1 MEEIIRINLD
11 NEMDLIIVHKR
22 TMRLV
27 ELCGLSIAAQ
37 TTFATAV
44 SEVAR
49 IAISY
54 GDKSYISL
62 NINALRLNQKEIVA
76 VIHDKVDLKAINP
89 EAFSYARRLLG
100 DIQTDYKDY
109 FHTTTLTYRVQYGGI
124 LSKAKIESF
133 KEYFRNEP
141 SISAYDE
148 IRKKNIQLLELIDKL
163 GESENRYRMLSDNL
177 PLMMFVI
184 NNDGKISYTNKW
196 LKEFI
201 ESQGLIP
208 TNISWFSLLHQPDY
222 RGFYADWEKAIINKT
237 IFKAQGRLKQ
247 KENLI
252 WHLISMM
259 PVKND
264 NDLVTNWIG
273 FFVDIHA
280 QKVVE
285 ETLRDNKA
293 LKLVQQELLAHQ
305 KELEVK
311 NTTLSR
317 QNDFIETVLDSS
329 VDYIMAIDADLRI
342 ITFNHSYE
350 VLSGKKRDEVLGEKI
365 TDIFPVIKENG
376 TYEAIKE
383 TLNGTPVHKPV
394 HQSPLTH
401 RFYEVFYI
409 PLSDDTEETY
419 GAVILGRDIT
429 DQMQH
434 ELKLKTM
441 NEELL
446 LRNNELEQFAY
457 IASHDLQEPLRKIKT
472 FSKLLN
478 ESLEMNDKQRD
489 YFNRIINSS
498 TRMSNL
504 IKDVLDYS
512 RLSRTDEQ
520 FVAVDLNEVL
530 NIVKIDFELLIE
542 EKGAVINSDILP
554 VVPGIQLQL
563 TQLFFNLLSNALKFS
578 IQQPVIDITCRK
590 LTFDEVNSIIE
601 LDANRG
607 YYLINFRDNGIGFE
621 QQFARQIFTIFQRL
635 NDKHSYAGTGIGLAL
650 CKKIVEN
657 HNGHIFATSELG
669 TGAVFHIYLPASVE

>member
-22 TMRLV
+22 TMRLA
-27 ELCGLSIAAQ
+27 ELCGLSIASQ

-49 IAISY
+49 LAISY
-54 GDKSYISL
+54 GDKSYIVL
-62 NINALRLNQKEIVA
+62 NINPLRLNQKEIVA
-76 VIHDKVDLKAINP
+76 VIYDKVDLKAINA
-89 EAFSYARRLLG
+89 EAFSYARRLIG
-100 DIQTDYKDY
+100 DIQTTYKDY
-109 FHTTTLTYRVQYGGI
+109 FHQTTLKFRVQFGGI
-124 LSKAKIESF
+124 VSKTKIESF
-133 KEYFRNEP
+133 KEFFKNEP

-201 ESQGLIP
+201 ENQGLSP
-208 TNISWFSLLHQPDY
+208 NNLSWISLLYTPDY
-222 RGFYADWEKAIINKT
+222 RSFYHDWERAILTKS

-247 KENLI
+247 KDNLI

-280 QKVVE
+280 QKLIE

-293 LKLVQQELLAHQ
+293 LKLIQQELLAHQ

-311 NTTLSR
+311 NTALSR

-329 VDYIMAIDADLRI
+329 VDYILAVDEDFRI

-350 VLSGKKRDEVLGEKI
+350 VLSGKNREEVIGEKI

-376 TYEAIKE
+376 TYESIKDA
-383 TLNGTPVHKPV
+383 LRGISGHKPV
-394 HQSPLTH
+394 HHSPISH
-401 RFYEVFYI
+401 RFYEVFFI
-409 PLSDDTEETY
+409 PLSDETEETY
-419 GAVILGRDIT
+419 GAVVLGRDIT

-434 ELKLKTM
+434 ELKLKAI
-441 NEELL
+441 NEELR

-478 ESLEMNDKQRD
+478 ETLVLTDKQSD

-498 TRMSNL
+498 NRMSNL
-504 IKDVLDYS
+504 IRDVLDYS

-520 FVAVDLNEVL
+520 FVEVDLNEVL
-530 NIVKIDFELLIE
+530 KTVKVDFELLIE
-542 EKGAVINSDILP
+542 EKGAVINSEVLP
-554 VVPGIQLQL
+554 VISGISLQL
-563 TQLFFNLLSNALKFS
+563 TQLFFNIIGNSLKFTTE
-578 IQQPVIDITCRK
+578 QPVITITSHE
-590 LTFDEVNSIIE
+590 LTFDEINNIIE
-601 LDANRG
+601 LDANRR
-607 YYLINFRDNGIGFE
+607 YYLIEIKDNGIGFE
-621 QQFARQIFTIFQRL
+621 QQFAKQIFTIFQRL
-635 NDKHSYAGTGIGLAL
+635 NDKQSYAGTGIGLAL
-650 CKKIVEN
+650 CKKIIDN
-657 HNGHIFATSELG
+657 HNGHLSATSKLG
-669 TGAVFHIYLPASVE
+669 EGATFHVYLPAKT

>member
-22 TMRLV
+22 TMRLA
-27 ELCGLSIAAQ
+27 ELCGLSIASQ

-49 IAISY
+49 LAISY
-54 GDKSYISL
+54 GDKSYIVLS
-62 NINALRLNQKEIVA
+62 INPQRLSQKEIVA
-76 VIHDKVDLKAINP
+76 TLYDKVDLKAINS
-89 EAFSYARRLLG
+89 EAYSYARRLLG
-100 DIQTDYKDY
+100 DIQSTYKDY
-109 FHTTTLTYRVQYGGI
+109 FYITTLKCKVQFGGI
-124 LSKAKIESF
+124 ISKTKIESF
-133 KEYFRNEP
+133 KEYFKNEP

-148 IRKKNIQLLELIDKL
+148 IRKRNIQLLEMIDKVA
-163 GESENRYRMLSDNL
+163 ESENRYRMLSDNL

-201 ESQGLIP
+201 ESQGLVP
-208 TNISWFSLLHQPDY
+208 TNISWFSLLYLPDY
-222 RGFYADWEKAIINKT
+222 RNFYPDWERAILNKT
-237 IFKAQGRLKQ
+237 VFKAQGRLKQ
-247 KENLI
+247 KDNLI
-252 WHLISMM
+252 WHLISIM

-293 LKLVQQELLAHQ
+293 LKMVQQELLSHQ
-305 KELEVK
+305 RELEIK

-329 VDYIMAIDADLRI
+329 VDYIMAVDINYRI
-342 ITFNHSYE
+342 ITFNRSHE
-350 VLSGKKRDEVLGEKI
+350 TLSGKKRGEVLGKKI
-365 TDIFPVIKENG
+365 EEVFPVIKENG
-376 TYEAIKE
+376 TYELISSA
-383 TLNGTPVHKPV
+383 LHGLPGHKPI
-394 HQSPLTH
+394 HQSSITN

-409 PLSDDTEETY
+409 PLSDDMEESY
-419 GAVILGRDIT
+419 GAVIIGRDIT

-434 ELKLKTM
+434 ELKLKLM

-472 FSKLLN
+472 FSKLLS
-478 ESLEMNDKQRD
+478 ESLVMNDKQRD

-498 TRMSNL
+498 NRMSNL
-504 IKDVLDYS
+504 IRDVLDYS
-512 RLSRTDEQ
+512 RLSSTDEQ
-520 FVAVDLNEVL
+520 FIEVDLNEIL
-530 NIVKIDFELLIE
+530 NTVKVDFELLIE
-542 EKGAVINSDILP
+542 EKQAVVNSENLP
-554 VVPGIQLQL
+554 TVFGVPLQL
-563 TQLFFNLLSNALKFS
+563 TQLFYNLLSNSLKFS
-578 IQQPVIDITCRK
+578 KELPVINISCRQ
-590 LTFDEVNSIIE
+590 LTTDEVNRVIE
-601 LDANRG
+601 LDANKS
-607 YYLINFRDNGIGFE
+607 YYLIDFQDNGIGFE

-657 HNGHIFATSELG
+657 HHGHLSATSQLG
-669 TGAVFHIYLPASVE
+669 QGAIFHVYLPALL

>member
-22 TMRLV
+22 TMRLA
-27 ELCGLSIAAQ
+27 ELCGLSIASQ

-49 IAISY
+49 LAISY
-54 GDKSYISL
+54 GNKSYIVLS
-62 NINALRLNQKEIVA
+62 INVLRLTQKEIVA
-76 VIHDKVDLKAINP
+76 TLYDKVDLKAINSD
-89 EAFSYARRLLG
+89 AYSYARRLLG

-109 FHTTTLTYRVQYGGI
+109 FYITTLRYKVQFGGI
-124 LSKAKIESF
+124 ISKAKIESF
-133 KEYFRNEP
+133 KEYFKNEP

-148 IRKKNIQLLELIDKL
+148 IRKRNIQLLDMIDKVA
-163 GESENRYRMLSDNL
+163 ESENRYRMLSDNL

-184 NNDGKISYTNKW
+184 NNEGKITYTNRW

-201 ESQGLIP
+201 EAQGMVP
-208 TNISWFSLLHQPDY
+208 TNISWFTLLHLPDY
-222 RGFYADWEKAIINKT
+222 RMFYPDWERAILNKT
-237 IFKAQGRLKQ
+237 VFKAQGRLKQ

-252 WHLISMM
+252 WHLISIM

-293 LKLVQQELLAHQ
+293 LKMVQQELLAHQ

-311 NTTLSR
+311 NTRLSR

-329 VDYIMAIDADLRI
+329 VDYIMAIDQDLRI

-350 VLSGKKRDEVLGEKI
+350 VLSGKKREEVLGESI
-365 TDIFPVIKENG
+365 LDIFPVIKEIG
-376 TYEAIKE
+376 TYDIIKD
-383 TLNGTPVHKPV
+383 TLRGIPGHRPV
-394 HQSPLTH
+394 HQSPITN
-401 RFYEVFYI
+401 RFYEVFFI

-434 ELKLKTM
+434 EQKLKSM

-478 ESLEMNDKQRD
+478 ESLEMNEKQRD

-498 TRMSNL
+498 NRMSNL
-504 IKDVLDYS
+504 IRDVLDYS
-512 RLSRTDEQ
+512 RLSTTEEQ
-520 FVAVDLNEVL
+520 FVEVDLNDIL
-530 NIVKIDFELLIE
+530 NTVKVDFELLIE
-542 EKGAVINSDILP
+542 EKGAVINSEKLP
-554 VVPGIQLQL
+554 VILGIQLQL
-563 TQLFFNLLSNALKFS
+563 TQLLFNLLSNALKFTKE
-578 IQQPVIDITCRK
+578 QPVITITCRR
-590 LTFDEVNSIIE
+590 LSFDEVNSVIE
-601 LDANRG
+601 LDANRI
-607 YYLINFRDNGIGFE
+607 YYLIEFKDNGIGFE

-657 HNGHIFATSELG
+657 HYGHITATSNLG
-669 TGAVFHIYLPASVE
+669 EGATFHVYLPAL

>member
-22 TMRLV
+22 TMRLA
-27 ELCGLSIAAQ
+27 ELCGLSVASQ

-49 IAISY
+49 LAISY
-54 GDKSYISL
+54 GDKSFIVLSI
-62 NINALRLNQKEIVA
+62 NILRLNQKEIVA
-76 VIHDKVDLKAINP
+76 TIYDKVDLKAINTEP
-89 EAFSYARRLLG
+89 YSYARRLLG
-100 DIQTDYKDY
+100 DIQTSYNNY
-109 FHTTTLTYRVQYGGI
+109 FHETILKFRIQFGGI
-124 LSKAKIESF
+124 ISKAKIESF
-133 KEYFRNEP
+133 KEYFKNEP

-163 GESENRYRMLSDNL
+163 GESENRYRMVSDNL

-184 NNDGKISYTNKW
+184 NNDGKITYANRW

-208 TNISWFSLLHQPDY
+208 NNITWFSLLNQPDY
-222 RGFYADWEKAIINKT
+222 RGFYGDWERAIQNKT

-252 WHLISMM
+252 WHLISIM
-259 PVKND
+259 PIKND

-285 ETLRDNKA
+285 ETLRDNQA
-293 LKLVQQELLAHQ
+293 LKLIQEELIAHQQEL
-305 KELEVK
+305 EIK
-311 NTTLSR
+311 NTRLSR

-329 VDYIMAIDADLRI
+329 VDYILTIDQEFRI

-350 VLSGKKRDEVLGEKI
+350 VLSGKKREEVLGKDI
-365 TDIFPVIKENG
+365 TDVFPVIKENG
-376 TYEAIKE
+376 TYKSLKDA
-383 TLNGTPVHKPV
+383 LNGIPSHKPV
-394 HQSPLTH
+394 HQSPISQ

-409 PLSDDTEETY
+409 PLSDDTETTH
-419 GAVILGRDIT
+419 GAVVLGRDIT
-429 DQMQH
+429 DQLQH
-434 ELKLKTM
+434 ELKLKAI

-457 IASHDLQEPLRKIKT
+457 IASHDLQEPLRKITT

-478 ESLEMNDKQRD
+478 ESLVLNEKQRD
-489 YFNRIINSS
+489 YFNRIIKSS
-498 TRMSNL
+498 NRMSNL
-504 IKDVLDYS
+504 IRDVLDYS
-512 RLSRTDEQ
+512 RLARSEEQ
-520 FVAVDLNEVL
+520 FVEVDLNEIL
-530 NIVKIDFELLIE
+530 NTVKVDFELLIE
-542 EKGAVINSDILP
+542 EKDAVINSDILP
-554 VVPGIQLQL
+554 KIPGIYLQL
-563 TQLFFNLLSNALKFS
+563 TQLFFNLLSNSLKFS
-578 IQQPVIDITCRK
+578 KERPLINITCRK
-590 LTFDEVNSIIE
+590 LNTEEVNNIIE
-601 LDANRG
+601 LNANKS
-607 YYLINFRDNGIGFE
+607 YYLIDFQDNGIGFE
-621 QQFARQIFTIFQRL
+621 QQFSRQIFTIFQRL

-657 HNGHIFATSELG
+657 HNGHLTATSEPG
-669 TGAVFHIYLPASVE
+669 QGAVFHVYLPASL

>member
-22 TMRLV
+22 TMRLA
-27 ELCGLSIAAQ
+27 ELCGLSIASQ

-49 IAISY
+49 LAISY
-54 GDKSYISL
+54 GDKSYIILS
-62 NINALRLNQKEIVA
+62 IHSLRLNQKEIVA
-76 VIHDKVDLKAINP
+76 TIFDKVDLKAINS
-89 EAFSYARRLLG
+89 EAFAYARRLLG
-100 DIQTDYKDY
+100 DIQTEYKDY
-109 FHTTTLTYRVQYGGI
+109 YHVTTLKYRVQFGGI
-124 LSKAKIESF
+124 ISKAKIESF
-133 KEYFRNEP
+133 REYFKNEP

-148 IRKKNIQLLELIDKL
+148 IRKKNIQLLELIDKVA
-163 GESENRYRMLSDNL
+163 ESENRYRMLSDNL

-184 NNDGKISYTNKW
+184 NNDGKISYANKW

-201 ESQGLIP
+201 EGQGLTL
-208 TNISWFSLLHQPDY
+208 TNITWFSLLHLPDY
-222 RGFYADWEKAIINKT
+222 RGFYADWEKAILTKT

-247 KENLI
+247 RENLI

-293 LKLVQQELLAHQ
+293 LKMIQQELLSHQ

-329 VDYIMAIDADLRI
+329 VDYILAVDSDFRI
-342 ITFNHSYE
+342 ITFNHNYE
-350 VLSGKKRDEVLGEKI
+350 VLTSKKREEVLGEKL
-365 TDIFPVIKENG
+365 TDVFPVLKDNG
-376 TYEAIKE
+376 TYELIQAA
-383 TLNGTPVHKPV
+383 LAGVPNHTPVY
-394 HQSPLTH
+394 QSVISY

-409 PLSDDTEETY
+409 PLSDDTDEIY
-419 GAVILGRDIT
+419 GAVVLGRDIT
-429 DQMQH
+429 DHMQH
-434 ELKLKTM
+434 EQKLKAM

-472 FSKLLN
+472 FSKLLH
-478 ESLEMNDKQRD
+478 ESLELNDKQKD

-498 TRMSNL
+498 NRMSNL
-504 IKDVLDYS
+504 IKDVLDFS
-512 RLSRTDEQ
+512 RLSITDEQ

-530 NIVKIDFELLIE
+530 NLVKVDFELLIE
-542 EKGAVINSDILP
+542 EKSAVIHSDTLP

-578 IQQPVIDITCRK
+578 KKQPVITIKSRK
-590 LTFDEVNSIIE
+590 LNFDEINSIID
-601 LDANRG
+601 LDANKN
-607 YYLINFRDNGIGFE
+607 YYLIEFQDNGIGFE
-621 QQFARQIFTIFQRL
+621 QQYARQIFTIFQRL
-635 NDKHSYAGTGIGLAL
+635 NDKQSYAGTGIGLAL

-657 HNGHIFATSELG
+657 HNGYITATSELG
-669 TGAVFHIYLPASVE
+669 EGATFHVYLPAE

>member
-27 ELCGLSIAAQ
+27 ELCGLSIASQ

-49 IAISY
+49 LAISY
-54 GDKSYISL
+54 GDKSYIVLS
-62 NINALRLNQKEIVA
+62 INSLRLNQKEIVA
-76 VIHDKVDLKAINP
+76 TIYDKVDLKAINS
-89 EAFSYARRLLG
+89 EAYSYARRLLG

-109 FHTTTLTYRVQYGGI
+109 FHETTLKYRVQYGGI
-124 LSKAKIESF
+124 LSKSKIESF
-133 KEYFRNEP
+133 KEYFKNEP

-177 PLMMFVI
+177 PLMMFVM
-184 NNDGKISYTNKW
+184 NNDGKITYTNRW

-201 ESQGLIP
+201 ESQGLS
-208 TNISWFSLLHQPDY
+208 TNNISWFSLLHQPDY
-222 RGFYADWEKAIINKT
+222 RGFYSDWEKAILTKT

-293 LKLVQQELLAHQ
+293 LKLIQQELLSHQ
-305 KELEVK
+305 QELEIK

-329 VDYIMAIDADLRI
+329 VDYIMAVDMDYKI

-350 VLSGKKRDEVLGEKI
+350 ILSGKKREEVMGKKI
-365 TDIFPVIKENG
+365 GDIFPVVLENG
-376 TYEAIKE
+376 TYELIKE
-383 TLNGTPVHKPV
+383 ALSGVPVHKPV
-394 HQSPLTH
+394 HQSPITY
-401 RFYEVFYI
+401 RFFEVFYI

-429 DQMQH
+429 EQMQH
-434 ELKLKTM
+434 EQKLKAM

-478 ESLEMNDKQRD
+478 DTLEMNEKQRD

-498 TRMSNL
+498 NRMSNL

-520 FVAVDLNEVL
+520 FVDVDLNEIL
-530 NIVKIDFELLIE
+530 KTVKVDFELLIE
-542 EKGAVINSDILP
+542 EKSALINSEVLP
-554 VVPGIQLQL
+554 VVPGIPLQL

-578 IQQPVIDITCRK
+578 IAPPVINIICRQ
-590 LTFDEVNSIIE
+590 LTEGEVNNIIE
-601 LDANRG
+601 LDANKS
-607 YYLINFRDNGIGFE
+607 YYLIDFQDNGIGFE

-657 HNGHIFATSELG
+657 HNGHLSATSHPGE
-669 TGAVFHIYLPASVE
+669 GAVFHIYLPASVV

>member
-44 SEVAR
+44 SEIAR

-54 GDKSYISL
+54 GDKSYIIL
-62 NINALRLNQKEIVA
+62 GINSLRLNQKEIVA
-76 VIHDKVDLKAINP
+76 TIHDKVDLKAINS
-89 EAFSYARRLLG
+89 EAYSYAKRLLG
-100 DIQTDYKDY
+100 DIETSYKDY
-109 FHTTTLTYRVQYGGI
+109 FHQTTLRYRVQFGGI
-124 LSKAKIESF
+124 LSKTKIDSF

-201 ESQGLIP
+201 ESQGLVP

-222 RGFYADWEKAIINKT
+222 RSFYADWARAILTRT

-247 KENLI
+247 KDKLI
-252 WHLISMM
+252 WHLISIM

-293 LKLVQQELLAHQ
+293 LKMIQQELLSHQ

-329 VDYIMAIDADLRI
+329 VDYILAIDADFNI

-350 VLSGKKRDEVLGEKI
+350 VLSGRNRDEVLGEKI
-365 TDIFPVIKENG
+365 TDIFPEILENG
-376 TYEAIKE
+376 TYKSLEE
-383 TLNGTPVHKPV
+383 TLNGVPGHKPV
-394 HQSPLTH
+394 YQSSISQ
-401 RFYEVFYI
+401 RFFEVFYI
-409 PLSDDTEETY
+409 PLSDETEQTY
-419 GAVILGRDIT
+419 GAVVIGRDIT
-429 DQMQH
+429 DQIQH
-434 ELKLKTM
+434 EFKLKSI

-472 FSKLLN
+472 FSKLLGD
-478 ESLEMNDKQRD
+478 SLEMNDKQRD
-489 YFNRIINSS
+489 YFTRIINSS
-498 TRMSNL
+498 NRMSNL
-504 IKDVLDYS
+504 IRDVLDYS
-512 RLSRTDEQ
+512 RLSRTEEQ
-520 FVAVDLNEVL
+520 FANVDLNDIL
-530 NIVKIDFELLIE
+530 NSVKVDFELLIE
-542 EKGAVINSDILP
+542 EKRAIINSEILP
-554 VVPGIQLQL
+554 AVQGIPLQL
-563 TQLFFNLLSNALKFS
+563 TQLFYNLLGNSLKFS
-578 IQQPVIDITCRK
+578 KDWPIITITCRQI
-590 LTFDEVNSIIE
+590 TEEEVNNIIE
-601 LDANRG
+601 LDANKS
-607 YYLINFRDNGIGFE
+607 YYLIDFHDNGIGFE

-657 HNGHIFATSELG
+657 HSGHLTATSALG
-669 TGAVFHIYLPASVE
+669 EGATFHVYLPVSTA

>member
-27 ELCGLSIAAQ
+27 ELCGLSIASQ

-49 IAISY
+49 LAISY
-54 GDKSYISL
+54 GDKSHIIL
-62 NINALRLNQKEIVA
+62 GINSLRLSQKEIVA
-76 VIHDKVDLKAINP
+76 IIYDKVDLKAINS
-89 EAFSYARRLLG
+89 EAYSYARRLLG
-100 DIQTDYKDY
+100 DIQTEYKDY
-109 FHTTTLTYRVQYGGI
+109 FYQTTLKYRVQYSGI
-124 LSKAKIESF
+124 LSKSKIESF

-177 PLMMFVI
+177 PLMMFVM
-184 NNDGKISYTNKW
+184 NNDGKITYTNRW
-196 LKEFI
+196 LKEFV
-201 ESQGLIP
+201 ESEGLS
-208 TNISWFSLLHQPDY
+208 TNNISWFSLLHQPDY
-222 RGFYADWEKAIINKT
+222 RGFYNDWERAILTKT
-237 IFKAQGRLKQ
+237 VFKAQGRLKQ

-259 PVKND
+259 PVKNE

-285 ETLRDNKA
+285 ETLRDNRA
-293 LKLVQQELLAHQ
+293 LKLIQQELLSHQ
-305 KELEVK
+305 QELEIK

-329 VDYIMAIDADLRI
+329 VDYIMAVDMDYKI

-350 VLSGKKRDEVLGEKI
+350 ILSGKKREEVLGKKI
-365 TDIFPVIKENG
+365 EAVFPVILENG
-376 TYEAIKE
+376 TYELIKE
-383 TLNGTPVHKPV
+383 ALNGTPIHTPV
-394 HQSPLTH
+394 HQSPISY
-401 RFYEVFYI
+401 RFFEVFYI

-434 ELKLKTM
+434 EQKLKAM

-478 ESLEMNDKQRD
+478 DTLEMNEKQRD

-498 TRMSNL
+498 NRMSNL

-520 FVAVDLNEVL
+520 FIDVDLNEIL
-530 NIVKIDFELLIE
+530 QTVKVDFELLIE
-542 EKGAVINSDILP
+542 EKNAVINSQALP
-554 VVPGIQLQL
+554 VVPGIPLQL

-578 IQQPVIDITCRK
+578 IAPPVINISCRQ
-590 LTFDEVNSIIE
+590 LTEGEVNNIIE
-601 LDANRG
+601 LNANRS
-607 YYLINFRDNGIGFE
+607 YYLIDFQDNGIGFE

-657 HNGHIFATSELG
+657 HNGHLSATSQPGE
-669 TGAVFHIYLPASVE
+669 GAVFHIYLPASVV

>member
-27 ELCGLSIAAQ
+27 ELCGLSVAAQ

-44 SEVAR
+44 SEIAR

-54 GDKSYISL
+54 GDKSYIALS
-62 NINALRLNQKEIVA
+62 INTLRLNQKEIVA
-76 VIHDKVDLKAINP
+76 IIYDKVDLKTINA
-89 EAFSYARRLLG
+89 EAYSYARRLLG
-100 DIQTDYKDY
+100 DIQTEYKDY
-109 FHTTTLTYRVQYGGI
+109 FHATTLKYRVQYGGI
-124 LSKAKIESF
+124 ISKAKIESF
-133 KEYFRNEP
+133 KEYFKNEP

-148 IRKKNIQLLELIDKL
+148 IRKKNIQLLEMIDKVA
-163 GESENRYRMLSDNL
+163 ESENRYRMLSDNL

-184 NNDGKISYTNKW
+184 NNEGKITYTNRW
-196 LKEFI
+196 LREFI
-201 ESQGLIP
+201 ESQGLSSTHIL
-208 TNISWFSLLHQPDY
+208 WFSLLHQPDY
-222 RGFYADWEKAIINKT
+222 RLFYPDWERAILTKS

-247 KENLI
+247 KDNLI

-293 LKLVQQELLAHQ
+293 LKMIQQELLAHQ

-317 QNDFIETVLDSS
+317 QNVFIETVFDSS
-329 VDYIMAIDADLRI
+329 VDYIMAIDSDLRI

-350 VLSGKKRDEVLGEKI
+350 ILSGKKRSEVLGEKLI
-365 TDIFPVIKENG
+365 DIFPAVKENG
-376 TYEAIKE
+376 TYELIKE
-383 TLNGTPVHKPV
+383 ALRGISSHKPV
-394 HQSPLTH
+394 HQSPITN
-401 RFYEVFYI
+401 RFYEVFFI
-409 PLSDDTEETY
+409 PLSDDSEETY

-429 DQMQH
+429 DHIQH
-434 ELKLKTM
+434 EQKLKLM
-441 NEELL
+441 NEELS

-478 ESLEMNDKQRD
+478 ESLVMNDKQRD

-498 TRMSNL
+498 NRMSNL
-504 IKDVLDYS
+504 IRDVLDYS
-512 RLSRTDEQ
+512 RLSTTEEQ
-520 FVAVDLNEVL
+520 FVKVDLNEIL
-530 NIVKIDFELLIE
+530 NTVKVDFELLIE
-542 EKGAVINSDILP
+542 EKGAIINSENLP
-554 VVPGIQLQL
+554 VILGIQLQL

-578 IQQPVIDITCRK
+578 THHPVITITCRK
-590 LTFDEVNSIIE
+590 LTFDEVNSVID
-601 LDANRG
+601 LDANKL
-607 YYLINFRDNGIGFE
+607 YYLIEFKDNGIGFE

-657 HNGHIFATSELG
+657 HYGYITATSELG
-669 TGAVFHIYLPASVE
+669 EGAIFHVYLPAI

>member
-1 MEEIIRINLD
+1 MEDIIRINLD

-44 SEVAR
+44 SEIAR

-54 GDKSYISL
+54 GDKSFIIL
-62 NINALRLNQKEIVA
+62 GINTLRINQKEIVA
-76 VIHDKVDLKAINP
+76 VIHDKVDLKAINS
-89 EAFSYARRLLG
+89 EAYSYAKRLLG
-100 DIQTDYKDY
+100 DIENTYIDY
-109 FHTTTLTYRVQYGGI
+109 FHQTTLRYRVQFGGI
-124 LSKAKIESF
+124 LSKAKVDSF
-133 KEYFRNEP
+133 KEYFKNEP

-201 ESQGLIP
+201 ESQGLVT

-222 RGFYADWEKAIINKT
+222 RSFYADWGRAILTRT

-247 KENLI
+247 KDNLI
-252 WHLISMM
+252 WHLISIM

-293 LKLVQQELLAHQ
+293 LRMIQEELLSHQ
-305 KELEVK
+305 KELEIK

-317 QNDFIETVLDSS
+317 QNDFIETVFDAS
-329 VDYIMAIDADLRI
+329 VDFIMAVDSDLRI
-342 ITFNHSYE
+342 ITFNRSYE
-350 VLSGKKRDEVLGEKI
+350 VLSGKTRDEVLGEKVI
-365 TDIFPVIKENG
+365 DIFPAIKENG
-376 TYEAIKE
+376 TVKSIQEALRGIS
-383 TLNGTPVHKPV
+383 GHKPV
-394 HQSPLTH
+394 HQSPITN
-401 RFYEVFYI
+401 RFYEVFFI

-434 ELKLKTM
+434 ELKLKAI

-472 FSKLLN
+472 FSKLLGD
-478 ESLEMNDKQRD
+478 SLEMNDKQRD

-498 TRMSNL
+498 NRMSNL

-520 FVAVDLNEVL
+520 FIEVNLNEIL
-530 NIVKIDFELLIE
+530 NTVKVDFELLVE
-542 EKGAVINSDILP
+542 EKGALINSEILP
-554 VVPGIQLQL
+554 VVSGIPLQL
-563 TQLFFNLLSNALKFS
+563 TQLFYNLLSNSLKFS
-578 IQQPVIDITCRK
+578 SELPVITITCRQ
-590 LTFDEVNSIIE
+590 LTDEEVNNIIE
-601 LDANRG
+601 LDANKS
-607 YYLINFRDNGIGFE
+607 YYLIDFNDNGIGFE
-621 QQFARQIFTIFQRL
+621 QQFVRQIFTIFQRL

-657 HNGHIFATSELG
+657 HSGHLTATSALG
-669 TGAVFHIYLPASVE
+669 EGATFHIYLPVSTD

>member
-54 GDKSYISL
+54 GDKSYIVL
-62 NINALRLNQKEIVA
+62 GINTLRLNQKEVVA
-76 VIHDKVDLKAINP
+76 VIHDKVDLKAINS
-89 EAFSYARRLLG
+89 EAYSYAKRLLG
-100 DIQTDYKDY
+100 DIQTAYKDY
-109 FHTTTLTYRVQYGGI
+109 FHETTLKYRVQFGGI
-124 LSKAKIESF
+124 LSKAKVDSF
-133 KEYFRNEP
+133 KEYFKNEP

-201 ESQGLIP
+201 ESQGLSP

-222 RGFYADWEKAIINKT
+222 RGFYHDWEKAILTKT

-247 KENLI
+247 KDSLI
-252 WHLISMM
+252 WHLISIM
-259 PVKND
+259 PVRND
-264 NDLVTNWIG
+264 NNLVTNWIG

-293 LKLVQQELLAHQ
+293 LKMIQQELLSHQ
-305 KELEVK
+305 KELEIK

-329 VDYIMAIDADLRI
+329 VDYIMAVDKDFQI

-365 TDIFPVIKENG
+365 TDIFPVIKENDVYKSLKDALQG
-376 TYEAIKE
+376 I
-383 TLNGTPVHKPV
+383 PVHKPI
-394 HQSPLTH
+394 HQSPLTN

-419 GAVILGRDIT
+419 GAVVLGRDIT

-434 ELKLKTM
+434 ELKLKAI
-441 NEELL
+441 NEELI

-489 YFNRIINSS
+489 YFSRIINSS
-498 TRMSNL
+498 NRMSNL
-504 IKDVLDYS
+504 IKDVLDFS
-512 RLSRTDEQ
+512 RLSRTHEQ
-520 FVAVDLNEVL
+520 FVKVDLNEIL
-530 NIVKIDFELLIE
+530 NTVKVDFELLIE
-542 EKGAVINSDILP
+542 EKSAVINNDHLP
-554 VVPGIQLQL
+554 VLPGIPLQL
-563 TQLFFNLLSNALKFS
+563 TQLFFNLLSNSLKFS
-578 IQQPVIDITCRK
+578 KEKPVINITCRK
-590 LTFDEVNSIIE
+590 LSEAEVNNIIE
-601 LDANRG
+601 LNANRS
-607 YYLINFRDNGIGFE
+607 YYLINFQDNGIGFE
-621 QQFARQIFTIFQRL
+621 QQFVRQIFTIFQRL

-650 CKKIVEN
+650 CKKIAEN
-657 HNGHIFATSELG
+657 HNGHITATSESG
-669 TGAVFHIYLPASVE
+669 KGATFHVYLPVSE

>member
-27 ELCGLSIAAQ
+27 ELCGLSVAAQ

-44 SEVAR
+44 SEIAR

-54 GDKSYISL
+54 GDKSYIALS
-62 NINALRLNQKEIVA
+62 INTLRLNQKEIVA
-76 VIHDKVDLKAINP
+76 IIYDKVDLKTINA
-89 EAFSYARRLLG
+89 EAYSYARRLLG
-100 DIQTDYKDY
+100 DIHTEYKDY
-109 FHTTTLTYRVQYGGI
+109 FHATTLKYRVQYGGI
-124 LSKAKIESF
+124 ISKAKIESF
-133 KEYFRNEP
+133 KEYFKNEP

-148 IRKKNIQLLELIDKL
+148 IRKKNIQLLEMIDKVA
-163 GESENRYRMLSDNL
+163 ESENRYRMLSDNL

-184 NNDGKISYTNKW
+184 NNEGKITYTNRW
-196 LKEFI
+196 LREFI
-201 ESQGLIP
+201 ESQGLSSTHIL
-208 TNISWFSLLHQPDY
+208 WFSLLHQPDY
-222 RGFYADWEKAIINKT
+222 RLFYPEWERAILTKS

-247 KENLI
+247 KDNLI

-293 LKLVQQELLAHQ
+293 LKMIQQELLAHQ

-317 QNDFIETVLDSS
+317 QNVFIETVFDSS
-329 VDYIMAIDADLRI
+329 VDYIMAIDSDLRI

-350 VLSGKKRDEVLGEKI
+350 ILSGKKRSEVLGEKLI
-365 TDIFPVIKENG
+365 DIFPAVKENG
-376 TYEAIKE
+376 TYELIKE
-383 TLNGTPVHKPV
+383 ALRGISSHKPV
-394 HQSPLTH
+394 HQSPITN
-401 RFYEVFYI
+401 RFYEVFFI
-409 PLSDDTEETY
+409 PLSDDSEETY

-429 DQMQH
+429 DHIQH
-434 ELKLKTM
+434 EQKLKLM
-441 NEELL
+441 NEELS

-478 ESLEMNDKQRD
+478 ESLVMNDKQRD

-498 TRMSNL
+498 
-504 IKDVLDYS
+504 
-512 RLSRTDEQ
+512 
-520 FVAVDLNEVL
+520 
-530 NIVKIDFELLIE
+530 
-542 EKGAVINSDILP
+542 
-554 VVPGIQLQL
+554 
-563 TQLFFNLLSNALKFS
+563 
-578 IQQPVIDITCRK
+578 
-590 LTFDEVNSIIE
+590 
-601 LDANRG
+601 
-607 YYLINFRDNGIGFE
+607 
-621 QQFARQIFTIFQRL
+621 
-635 NDKHSYAGTGIGLAL
+635 
-650 CKKIVEN
+650 
-657 HNGHIFATSELG
+657 
-669 TGAVFHIYLPASVE
+669 